1 MSGGVDP
8 VQQDETATALPLHVL
23 VVDDSPL
30 QRRIL
35 SVYLSQW
42 GYRVTTAHSG
52 IHALDVCASDPP
64 DLVLSDWVMPEM
76 DGLAFCHAFRAQM
89 REDYGYFI
97 LLTSKGEKE
106 DVALGLDCGA
116 DDFLTKPVDPA
127 ELRARISAGTRII
140 DMQRQL
146 SEKNRMISSAL
157 QEIQTLYNALDNDLL
172 AAKRLQQSLIRERH
186 RDFGTA
192 KISLTLRS
200 SGHVGG
206 DLVGFFPAGEGSLG
220 LFAMD
225 VSGHGIS
232 SALMTARLA
241 GYLSSSSPEYNIA
254 MARDPHGA
262 YVPLPLGQVAQVLNQ
277 IILDEMQTEHYVTM
291 LLAVIDLS
299 TGRASIVQAGHP
311 HPVLQ
316 RADGRQE
323 NLGQGGLPVGL
334 IPDARFDAFDCQ
346 LLPGDR
352 LIILS
357 DGVSECTGPDDR
369 MLGTDGLAA
378 MLDQL
383 RAMTGTSFLEAVM
396 WYLSDYAGGRDFPDD
411 ISGILFEYS
420 G

>member
-1 MSGGVDP
+1 MSGRFDP
-8 VQQDETATALPLHVL
+8 VLQSAATTLPALHVL

-30 QRRIL
+30 QCRIL
-35 SVYLSQW
+35 SVYLAQW
-42 GYRVTTAHSG
+42 GYRVTTADSG
-52 IHALDVCASDPP
+52 LRALAVCANDPP

-76 DGLAFCHAFRAQM
+76 DGLAFCRAFRAQR

-97 LLTSKGEKE
+97 LLTSKGEKD

-116 DDFLTKPVDPA
+116 DDFLTKPVNPA

-146 SEKNRMISSAL
+146 SEKNRLISSTL
-157 QEIQTLYNALDNDLL
+157 QEIQTLYNALDHDLL
-172 AAKRLQQSLIRERH
+172 AAKRLQQSLIRDRH

-192 KISLTLRS
+192 RISLMLRS

-206 DLVGFFPAGEGSLG
+206 DLVGFFPAGDGALG

-254 MARDPHGA
+254 MARNADGA
-262 YVPLPLGQVAQVLNQ
+262 FVPLPLPQVAQALNQ

-291 LLAVIDLS
+291 LLAVIDLT
-299 TGRASIVQAGHP
+299 TGRASLVQAGHP
-311 HPVLQ
+311 HPVIQ
-316 RADGRQE
+316 RADGLLE
-323 NLGQGGLPVGL
+323 NLGDGGLPVGL
-334 IPDARFDAFDCQ
+334 LPDATFDSFACQ
-346 LLPGDR
+346 LHPGDR

-357 DGVSECTGPDDR
+357 DGVSECPDPDNR

-383 RAMTGTSFLEAVM
+383 RDLTGTSFLEAVM
-396 WYLSDYAGGRDFPDD
+396 WSLSDYAGGGDFPDD